1 MDKSKTYRVTYNVYP
16 NDKIRQVSF
25 HGKLQAPLYI
35 QLIYDRRNTV
45 YKSNLFD
52 LFLKPKYGIRVAG
65 DLHPPRIKEVIER
78 EEKLVEFVIN
88 RHPDDFSLALFKQEY
103 DHYSRDLLDEME
115 PGFLFYLHTFFQDEG
130 MPHLAGSLNVAA
142 PPVHLAD
149 VVRDLKRALK
159 PDLYGR
165 LVEHSFYYAPPYLPL
180 FQFAE
185 QLRRPL
191 TSLTLMDWEDESIK
205 DGFTKFMGKY
215 YPDKSL
221 ADILENI
228 VKYVKKLQN

>member
-1 MDKSKTYRVTYNVYP
+1 MSKSRTYQVTYKVFGNE
-16 NDKIRQVSF
+16 KIREVSF
-25 HGKLQAPLYI
+25 HGKLVEPLYI
-35 QLIYDRRNTV
+35 QLIFDRRNTV
-45 YKSNLFD
+45 YKCNLFD

-65 DLHPPRIKEVIER
+65 ELHPPRIAEVIER

-88 RHPDDFSLALFKQEY
+88 KHPDDFSLELFKREY

-115 PGFLFYLHTFFQDEG
+115 PGFLVYLHIFFQDEG
-130 MPHLAGSLNVAA
+130 MPHLADALNVAA

-165 LVEHSFYYAPPYLPL
+165 LVEHSFYHAPPYLPL

-185 QLRRPL
+185 QIRRPL
-191 TSLTLMDWEDESIK
+191 TSLTLMDWK
-205 DGFTKFMGKY
+205 DDALKEGFSKFMGKY
-215 YPDKSL
+215 YP
-221 ADILENI
+221 
-228 VKYVKKLQN
+228 QNNLPAVMDFIDHSTKN

>member
-16 NDKIRQVSF
+16 NGKIRQVSF
-25 HGKLQAPLYI
+25 HGKLLAPLYI

-65 DLHPPRIKEVIER
+65 ELHPPRIGEVIER

-88 RHPDDFSLALFKQEY
+88 KHPDDFSLELFKREY

-130 MPHLAGSLNVAA
+130 MPHLADALNVAA

-159 PDLYGR
+159 PDLYER

-191 TSLTLMDWEDESIK
+191 TSLTLMDWDDDAKKERFKEFLGRNYKNSTLDNI
-205 DGFTKFMGKY
+205 TKEIDKY
-215 YPDKSL
+215 IMP
-221 ADILENI
+221 
-228 VKYVKKLQN
+228 KL

>member
-1 MDKSKTYRVTYNVYP
+1 MDKPKTYRVTYKVYS
-16 NDKIRQVSF
+16 NDKIRQVPF
-25 HGKLQAPLYI
+25 HGKLLYPLYI

-65 DLHPPRIKEVIER
+65 ELHPPRIGEVIER

-88 RHPDDFSLALFKQEY
+88 KHPNDFSLELFKPEY
-103 DHYSRDLLDEME
+103 DYYCRDLLDEME
-115 PGFLFYLHTFFQDEG
+115 PGFMFYLHTFFQDEG
-130 MPHLAGSLNVAA
+130 MPHLADSLNVAA

-165 LVEHSFYYAPPYLPL
+165 LIEHSFDYAPPYLPL

-191 TSLTLMDWEDESIK
+191 TSLTLMDWEEDIVKE
-205 DGFTKFMGKY
+205 GFTKFMGKY
-215 YPDKSL
+215 YPDK
-221 ADILENI
+221 DMPEILEI
-228 VKYVKKLQN
+228 IGKYLKKNTQ

>member
-16 NDKIRQVSF
+16 NEKIRQVSF
-25 HGKLQAPLYI
+25 HGKLLAPLYI

-65 DLHPPRIKEVIER
+65 ELHPPRIGEVIER
-78 EEKLVEFVIN
+78 EEKLVEFVVN
-88 RHPDDFSLALFKQEY
+88 KHPDDFSLELFKREY

-130 MPHLAGSLNVAA
+130 MPHLADSLNVAA

-159 PDLYGR
+159 PDLYER

-191 TSLTLMDWEDESIK
+191 TSLTLMDWDDDAKKERFKEFLGRNYKNSTLDNI
-205 DGFTKFMGKY
+205 TKEIDKY
-215 YPDKSL
+215 IMP
-221 ADILENI
+221 
-228 VKYVKKLQN
+228 KL